1 MTLLLIAVMGQ
12 HSIYTN
18 TEKIS
23 FNYNSNLQPTS
34 INWNIS
40 LDLSGLYCANKLYPN
55 HLGAITAELCRL
67 RQSFSCTSFFLVL
80 VLVFSA
86 SFFLVLVF
94 MYCFFFF
101 FLFVAVP
108 VQGIVWAVHRM
119 GYRPNMQATIGSAVL
134 KTQGTDAG
142 SVLISPKHKTSCTFF
157 SWPFV

>member
-23 FNYNSNLQPTS
+23 FNYNSSLQPTS

-67 RQSFSCTSFFLVL
+67 RQSFFFTIFFLVL
-80 VLVFSA
+80 VLIFSA
-86 SFFLVLVF
+86 IFFLVLVF
-94 MYCFFFF
+94 LHCF

-119 GYRPNMQATIGSAVL
+119 GYRPKMQATIGSAAL
-134 KTQGTDAG
+134 KLQGTDAA